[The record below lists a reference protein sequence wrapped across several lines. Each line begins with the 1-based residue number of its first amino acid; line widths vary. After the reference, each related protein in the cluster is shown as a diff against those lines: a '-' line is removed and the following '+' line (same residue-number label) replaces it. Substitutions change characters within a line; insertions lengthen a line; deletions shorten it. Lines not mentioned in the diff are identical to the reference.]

1 MKSKW
6 KNYSRMALAG
16 IVAAG
21 ILAFPSEAGASD
33 KETKI
38 HFISLTSTTDAILLE
53 SNGHYGLVD
62 SGEDWEYPDGTDER
76 YPFREGITQG
86 IGYEQQV
93 IHYLKSQGVDKLDFY
108 IATHSHSD
116 HIGSGDE
123 ILDTFPTDRLYIN
136 RYDDTYILEENGSH
150 LWDNQYVYDD
160 IIDAANRNGV
170 QIITDLDLEENAQYR
185 SFSLGEMTI
194 DLMNLERR
202 KDESGNVLPVAD
214 ENENCIVT
222 KVTAQGKTALLT
234 ADLDP
239 TEGDTKKLADKLIEE
254 LGESEENQNENQG
267 IEIELED
274 SYPEENYA
282 EKSSVELDLPETR
295 VVPDTDGEPL
305 FDEAQKNM
313 EKTISLDLMKMNHHS
328 LDYNNTTY
336 FLTSLN
342 PKDVVVTGYKSWFN
356 ARERDCLPKAE
367 VYATATD
374 SAAVVAE
381 FMESGIETGYV
392 KLSPEWMEIG
402 GAWYYFDENGRTFTD
417 QGAHEIDGIPYCFD
431 SRGALETKERWVLV
445 NGNWKW
451 WLPTGEYYREDWLTQ
466 GEKNYYLDEQGNAV
480 KGWQQIDGNWHYFDE
495 NCALVKDTWIGNYY
509 VDESGIWIQE
519 AGRGQWI
526 LSGSRWWFCHPDGSY
541 TKSDWE
547 VIAGKR
553 YYFDVDGWMV
563 TGWQWIGGTC
573 YYFEP
578 GGVMA
583 KDTWI
588 GNDYVD
594 ESGEWVPGAMK
605 DQWLLSGSRWWYR
618 HADGSYT
625 KSDWEAI
632 SGSWYYF
639 DADGWMVT
647 GWQQIEGKWYYFSG
661 SGAMVVNSW
670 VGNYYLAANGA
681 MATDTWIGDYYVDES
696 GIWVPGKPKDRW
708 ILSANRWWY
717 CHVDGSYTKSD
728 WEVIDGQKYYFDADG
743 WMVTGWR
750 LIGKSWY
757 YFYDNGAMA
766 ANVWIGNYYLK
777 SDGKMAISEWVQDG
791 TYYVD
796 ENGLWIQK

>member
-1 MKSKW
+1 MKR
-6 KNYSRMALAG
+6 YSGIILAG
-16 IVAAG
+16 MVMTG
-21 ILAFPSEAGASD
+21 ILALPGEVAASD
-33 KETKI
+33 QETKI
-38 HFISLTSTTDAILLE
+38 HFISLASTTDAVLLE

-62 SGEDWEYPDGTDER
+62 SGEDWEYPDGTDAR
-76 YPFREGITQG
+76 YPLREGITSG

-93 IHYLKSQGVDKLDFY
+93 IHYLKSQGVEKLDFY

-136 RYDDTYILEENGSH
+136 RYDDAYILEENGSH

-170 QIITDLDLEENAQYR
+170 QIITDLDQEENAQYR
-185 SFSLGEMTI
+185 SFLLGEMTI

-202 KDESGNVLPVAD
+202 KDEGGNVLPVAG

-222 KVTAQGKTALLT
+222 KVTARGKTALLT

-239 TEGDTKKLADKLIEE
+239 TEGDTKKIADKLIEE
-254 LGESEENQNENQG
+254 LGELEENQNENQG

-274 SYPEENYA
+274 SYPKENYA
-282 EKSSVELDLPETR
+282 EKSSVDLDLPETR
-295 VVPDTDGEPL
+295 VVPDTDGEPI
-305 FDEAQKNM
+305 FDESKKNM

-381 FMESGIETGYV
+381 FMESGIETDYV
-392 KLSPEWMEIG
+392 KLSSEWMEIDG
-402 GAWYYFDENGRTFTD
+402 TWYYFDENGRTFTD
-417 QGAHEIDGIPYCFD
+417 QGAHEIDGVPYCFD
-431 SRGALETKERWVLV
+431 YRGALETQERWAWV

-451 WLPTGEYYREDWLTQ
+451 WLPTGEYYREAWLNQ

-480 KGWQQIDGNWHYFDE
+480 KGWRQIDGNWYYFDE
-495 NCALVKDTWIGNYY
+495 NCALMKDTWIGNDY

-519 AGRGQWI
+519 AGKGQWI
-526 LSGSRWWFCHPDGSY
+526 SSGSHWWFCHPDGSY

-547 VIAGKR
+547 VIAGKT
-553 YYFDVDGWMV
+553 YYFDEAGWMV
-563 TGWQWIGGTC
+563 IGWQWIDGKC

-578 GGVMA
+578 GGTMA
-583 KDTWI
+583 TDTWI

-594 ESGEWVPGAMK
+594 ESGVWVPGAMK
-605 DQWLLSGSRWWYR
+605 DQWILSGNRWWYR
-618 HADGSYT
+618 HADGSCT
-625 KSDWEAI
+625 KSDWERI
-632 SGSWYYF
+632 DGNWYYF
-639 DADGWMVT
+639 DEAGWIVT
-647 GWQQIEGKWYYFSG
+647 GWQQIGSEWYYFND
-661 SGAMVVNSW
+661 SGAMVTNSW
-670 VGNYYLAANGA
+670 VGNYYLSSTGV
-681 MATDTWIGDYYVDES
+681 MATDTWIGVYYVDES
-696 GIWVPGKPKDRW
+696 GVWIPGKPRNQW
-708 ILSANRWWY
+708 VLSGNRWWY
-717 CHVDGSYTKSD
+717 CHEDGSYTKSD
-728 WEVIDGQKYYFDADG
+728 WEKIDGKKYYFDEAG
-743 WMVTGWR
+743 WMVTGWQ
-750 LIGKSWY
+750 LIEKHWY
-757 YFYDNGAMA
+757 YFYDQGEMA
-766 ANVWIGNYYLK
+766 ANTWVGNYYMK
-777 SDGKMAISEWVQDG
+777 SDGKMAVSEWVQDG
-791 TYYVD
+791 RFYVD
-796 ENGLWIQK
+796 ENGLWVQK

>member
-1 MKSKW
+1 MKR
-6 KNYSRMALAG
+6 YSGIILAG
-16 IVAAG
+16 MVMAG
-21 ILAFPSEAGASD
+21 ILALPSEVTASD
-33 KETKI
+33 QETKI

-62 SGEDWEYPDGTDER
+62 SGEDWEYLDGTDAR
-76 YPFREGITQG
+76 YPLREGVTIG

-93 IHYLKSQGVDKLDFY
+93 IHYLKSQGVEKLDFY

-123 ILDTFPTDRLYIN
+123 ILDAFPTDRLYIN
-136 RYDDTYILEENGSH
+136 RYDDSYIVKENESR

-170 QIITDLDLEENAQYR
+170 QVITDLDLEENAQYR

-202 KDESGNVLPVAD
+202 KDESGNILPVAD

-222 KVTAQGKTALLT
+222 KVTAKGRTALLT

-254 LGESEENQNENQG
+254 LSESEENQNKNQE
-267 IEIELED
+267 IEIKLED

-282 EKSSVELDLPETR
+282 EKSDVELDLPETR
-295 VVPDTDGEPL
+295 VVPDTDGEPV
-305 FDEAQKNM
+305 FNESKKNTG
-313 EKTISLDLMKMNHHS
+313 KSISLDLMKMNHHS

-392 KLSPEWMEIG
+392 KLSPEWMEID

-431 SRGALETKERWVLV
+431 SRGALETKERWALV

-519 AGRGQWI
+519 AGKGQWI

-563 TGWQWIGGTC
+563 TGWQWIEGKC
-573 YYFEP
+573 YYFAS
-578 GGVMA
+578 GGEMA
-583 KDTWI
+583 ADTWI

-594 ESGEWVPGAMK
+594 ETGVWIPGATK
-605 DQWLLSGSRWWYR
+605 DQWMLSGNRWWYC

-632 SGSWYYF
+632 TGSWYYF
-639 DADGWMVT
+639 DEAGWMVT
-647 GWQQIEGKWYYFSG
+647 GWRQIDSKWYYFNG
-661 SGAMVVNSW
+661 SGAMVTNAW

-681 MATDTWIGDYYVDES
+681 MATDTWIGDYYLDES
-696 GIWVPGKPKDRW
+696 GQWIPGKPKDRW
-708 ILSANRWWY
+708 ILSGGRWWY

-728 WEVIDGQKYYFDADG
+728 WEVIDEKKYYFDGAG
-743 WMVTGWR
+743 WMVTGWQ

-766 ANVWIGNYYLK
+766 ANVWVGNYYMK
-777 SDGKMAISEWVQDG
+777 EDGRMAISEWVQDG

-796 ENGLWIQK
+796 ENGLWVPK